1 MLICYNWGRNRG
13 YCRGILWRRDVNTG
27 IMGRYMDS
35 EFSELMNRLSESARF
50 ALQKADLFSKKYN
63 HGYMGTEHILLGI
76 LAQDASQG
84 AQILRRFG
92 VDLKTAEK
100 ALDQKAV
107 EIKTDNTMA
116 MMSLSEAVVLTL
128 RMASHYA
135 QEKGSMAIGTE
146 YLLYALLCQPNS
158 KAALLLQKMGVDEE
172 EVMDEVEQEVEHQVA
187 GEKRDQEKEKYRK
200 TRPKWLTRYGQDLT
214 ELAKEGKLDTVI
226 GREREIERVVTVL
239 SRRTKSNPV
248 LIGEAGVGKTAIV
261 EGLAERIIKHDV
273 PSVLVGKRIYQI
285 DLSNLVAGTKFR
297 GEFEERIK
305 GIIDETIEND
315 DIILF
320 IDELH
325 LLSGAGSGEGSM
337 DAANILKPALARGKL
352 QLIGATTLDE
362 YRKHIEKD
370 KALSRRF
377 QTVMVEEP
385 SNLVVYKIL
394 KGIKGHYEKHHDVEI
409 ADEILET
416 AINMSGRYINDRFMP
431 DKVID
436 VIDEAAAIAKV
447 ASDKKGGSDYKK
459 LAVRRESLEEEMQEA
474 AEKEDFEKAANLKT
488 EIAKIE
494 KELKKMKKEGVVD
507 KPVLSEEDLAQAISL
522 KTGIPVSKV
531 HGSELELL
539 GDLEGHLKKSV
550 VGQDEAVKSVAKAI
564 RRGRS
569 GIADSKRPIGSF
581 LFMGPTGVGKTE
593 LARVIAREVFGG
605 ENALIKID
613 MSEFG
618 EKHNVSRL
626 VGAPAGYVGYDDGG
640 KLTEAVRRRPYSVVL
655 FDEIEKAHPEVFN
668 MLLQILEDG
677 ELTDGQGT
685 KVKFNNTVVILTSN
699 LGADEMYRESEMG
712 FVAKSAKE
720 KRELSAEYEA
730 SKVAAM
736 RALKKT
742 MKPELINRL
751 DAILVFHAL
760 TRANVERI
768 FDNLIEEL
776 RKRLALKKLGI
787 KVTPEVK
794 EYLIEEG
801 YDPKNGA
808 RPLRRVIEDKVET
821 LVAEAI
827 IAGEVRDG
835 DVMEV
840 SLKKAKNSD
849 EKELKLKVVHE

>member
-1 MLICYNWGRNRG
+1 
-13 YCRGILWRRDVNTG
+13 
-27 IMGRYMDS
+27 MDS
-35 EFSELMNRLSESARF
+35 EFSELMNRLSENARF

-76 LAQDASQG
+76 LAQDASLA
-84 AQILRRFG
+84 AQVLRRFD
-92 VDLKTAEK
+92 VDLAKAEK
-100 ALDQKAV
+100 IMGQKASEV
-107 EIKTDNTMA
+107 KTDNAMA
-116 MMSLSEAVVLTL
+116 MMSLSEAAVLTL

-135 QEKGSMAIGTE
+135 QEKGSTTIGTE
-146 YLLYALLCQPNS
+146 FLLYALLCQPNS
-158 KAALLLQKMGVDEE
+158 RAVVLLEKLGVDAE
-172 EVMDEVEQEVEHQVA
+172 EVLDELESEIERQVA
-187 GEKRDQEKEKYRK
+187 GERKDQEKDKYRRS
-200 TRPKWLTRYGQDLT
+200 RPKWLSRFGQDLT

-261 EGLAERIIKHDV
+261 EGLAERVVKHDV
-273 PSVLVGKRIYQI
+273 PSALVGKRIYQI
-285 DLSNLVAGTKFR
+285 DLSNMVAGTKFR

-305 GIIDETIEND
+305 GVIDEAVEND

-337 DAANILKPALARGKL
+337 DAANILKPALARGRL

-385 SNLVVYKIL
+385 GDATVLKIL
-394 KGIKGHYEKHHDVEI
+394 KGVKKHYEKHHEVEI
-409 ADEILET
+409 SDETLET

-431 DKVID
+431 DKAID

-447 ASDKKGGSDYKK
+447 AADKKGGGEYKK
-459 LAVRRESLEEEMQEA
+459 LAVKKQSLEEEMTEA

-488 EIAKIE
+488 EIAKID
-494 KELKKMKKEGVVD
+494 KDLKTLKKKGVT
-507 KPVLSEEDLAQAISL
+507 KQPILQEEHLATAISL

-550 VGQDEAVKSVAKAI
+550 IGQEEAVEAVAKAI

-569 GIADSKRPIGSF
+569 GIADSRRPIGSF

-677 ELTDGQGT
+677 VLTDGQGN
-685 KVKFNNTVVILTSN
+685 KIKFNNTIVILTSN

-712 FVAKSAKE
+712 FTAKSLKE
-720 KRELSAEYEA
+720 KRELKEEYEA
-730 SKVAAM
+730 SKAAAM
-736 RALKKT
+736 KALKKV

-768 FDNLIEEL
+768 FDNLLEEL
-776 RKRLALKKLGI
+776 KKRLATKKLGVR
-787 KVTPEVK
+787 VTPEVK
-794 EYLIEEG
+794 EYLIEAG

-808 RPLRRVIEDKVET
+808 RPLRRVIEDRIET
-821 LVAEAI
+821 LIAEEI
-827 IAGEVRDG
+827 IAGGLQDGDIAEVR
-835 DVMEV
+835 M
-840 SLKKAKNSD
+840 KKQPKSG
-849 EKELKLKVVHE
+849 EKELALKVIHE